1 MNEETST
8 LPDIPH
14 IRCNNNYV
22 LLLSLKNL
30 LAVALVLEIVITGS
44 VENFQ
49 VITRLLPGLCYLLP

>member
-14 IRCNNNYV
+14 IRCNSNYV

-44 VENFQ
+44 VENF
-49 VITRLLPGLCYLLP
+49 